1 MTEFSVRIKALGCRT
16 NLYEADAIASAFT
29 RAGCRITEGNDW
41 NAAVLVS
48 CSVTAE
54 ADRKSRQ
61 IVRRF
66 RRASPNGLV
75 VATGCWAQGVSDEEA
90 KALGVDLLVG
100 NRRKDDIVPLV
111 MESLRG
117 GVPDGA
123 REKVATSS
131 RWESLF
137 LDRPSLTTRAF
148 LKVQDGCD
156 HFCSYCII
164 PFLRGKP
171 VSRPLD
177 DLERE
182 VRSVVESGCPEIVLT
197 GVHLGLYGRDGG
209 PGLADLLRAVGAIDG
224 VRRIRFGSLEPFSVD
239 DDLLDVMAET
249 ESFCPHLHLPLQS
262 GDDGILN
269 AMGRGHTADE
279 YLSLLDRIRS
289 AMGEDVHISTDIL
302 VGFPGEDDRAFAN
315 TLSVLERGGIGR
327 IHSFPY
333 SPRKGTKAAS
343 LPDRPP
349 KSIAEERCKTVI
361 ERGIALLDRYVSRWI
376 GREESLLIEEV
387 SGGKVSGY
395 TPHFIRLSALGYGKV
410 DGIVRCRITGM
421 ADGELLGE
429 VISP

>member
-1 MTEFSVRIKALGCRT
+1 MTAFSVRIKALGCRT

-29 RAGCRITEGNDW
+29 RAGCSITEGNDW
-41 NAAVLVS
+41 DAAVLVS

-66 RRASPNGLV
+66 RRASPEGLV
-75 VATGCWAQGVSDEEA
+75 VATGCWAQGISDDEA

-100 NRRKDDIVPLV
+100 NRRKDEVVPLV
-111 MESLRG
+111 METLRG
-117 GVPDGA
+117 GVPHGIM
-123 REKVATSS
+123 ETVATSS

-164 PFLRGKP
+164 PFLRGRP

-182 VRSVVESGCPEIVLT
+182 VRSVVGSGCPEIVLT
-197 GVHLGLYGRDGG
+197 GVHLGLYGREGG

-224 VRRIRFGSLEPFSVD
+224 VKRIRFGSLEPFSVG
-239 DDLLDVMAET
+239 DDLLDAMAEI

-262 GDDGILN
+262 GDDRVLN
-269 AMGRGHTADE
+269 AMGRGHTAGE

-315 TLSVLERGGIGR
+315 TLSVLDLGGIGR

-343 LPDRPP
+343 LQDRPP
-349 KSIAEERCKTVI
+349 RSIAEERCKTVI
-361 ERGIALLDRYVSRWI
+361 EKGRELLGRYVSRWI
-376 GREESLLIEEV
+376 GREESLLVEEV
-387 SGGKVSGY
+387 SEGRISGY
-395 TPHFIRLSALGYGKV
+395 TSHFIRLSALGYGEV
-410 DGIVRCRITGM
+410 DDIVRCRITGM
-421 ADGELLGE
+421 ADGELRGE
-429 VISP
+429 VIFP